1 MMREKGFLTLRA
13 LILSI
18 LLHCAAAALLF
29 VSFEFE
35 PKVITPPPAQKK
47 VKVIDAVTIDK
58 KQLEIEL
65 KKLQDDDQAAK
76 QKEAKRQ
83 KELKQKAEAEKKKA
97 KEAEQKRKAEEK
109 KIALAKE
116 QQKKE
121 EQRIADL
128 KKKEE
133 LEREKAKKAI
143 EERKRLEAEK
153 EAEKKK
159 LEEQKKKAAEEKK
172 KAEEAKRK
180 AEEEK
185 RRKAKEAE
193 LQAQLDAE
201 MAAEQEQRD
210 LTLIEKYVRAI
221 SGEIRDQ
228 FNTQALPEGL
238 SCKIQ
243 IRMVEGG
250 SVVEAT
256 VIESSGNELFDRRAR
271 TAVYAASPLPVP
283 DEARLFEKMQS
294 VKLIFKP

>member
-1 MMREKGFLTLRA
+1 MKQQKGFLTFRA
-13 LILSI
+13 LCLSV
-18 LLHCAAAALLF
+18 LLHCVAAILLF

-35 PKVITPPPAQKK
+35 PKVITPPAAAPKK
-47 VKVIDAVTIDK
+47 IIDAVTIDK
-58 KQLEIEL
+58 KQLELEL
-65 KKLQDDDQAAK
+65 KKLQNDDEAAK
-76 QKEAKRQ
+76 QKEEKRQ

-97 KEAEQKRKAEEK
+97 KDAEQKRKAEEK
-109 KIALAKE
+109 KIALAKK
-116 QQKKE
+116 QQEEEKK
-121 EQRIADL
+121 RIADL
-128 KKKEE
+128 EKKKE

-172 KAEEAKRK
+172 KAEE
-180 AEEEK
+180 EK
-185 RRKAKEAE
+185 RRKEKEDALQAE
-193 LQAQLDAE
+193 LESEL
-201 MAAEQEQRD
+201 AAEQEQRD

-238 SCKIQ
+238 SCTIQ

-250 SVVEAT
+250 NVVEAT
-256 VIESSGNELFDRRAR
+256 VVKSSGNELFDRRAR

-283 DEARLFEKMQS
+283 DEARLFEKMQTI
-294 VKLIFKP
+294 KIIFKP